1 MAAEIQKEFGLGSE
15 FVGGSGGVFEV
26 HLDGELVFTNRR
38 TGGVPE
44 PRPVIEALRFAL
56 GHDAE

>member
-1 MAAEIQKEFGLGSE
+1 MAAEIRKEFGLGAE
-15 FVGGSGGVFEV
+15 LIAGGGGVFEV
-26 HLDGELVFTNRR
+26 HLDGEMVFTNRR

-56 GHDAE
+56 GHDAG